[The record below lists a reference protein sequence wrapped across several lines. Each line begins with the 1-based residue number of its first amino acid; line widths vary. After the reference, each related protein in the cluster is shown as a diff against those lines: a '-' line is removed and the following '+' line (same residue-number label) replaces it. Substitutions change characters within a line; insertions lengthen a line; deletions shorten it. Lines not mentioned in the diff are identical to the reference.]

1 MAEKKENA
9 LSAKSSVTSSDYL
22 RLVGSNGVSYKQLVT
37 DVAKYIVENYAGSSL
52 AGSSQAPKTAIDA
65 LKTSVDSLNSKLPV
79 AFTTFDASTS
89 GRTVTLGTGYR
100 GVLFVLDSAAARC
113 GEYLVGSSGSGNVA
127 SQTVVAASSVTIDT
141 SVTGQITI
149 TPDSGTRKLAFMT
162 AGGNIP
168 S

>member
-65 LKTSVDSLNSKLPV
+65 LKTSVDSLNSK
-79 AFTTFDASTS
+79 TTWTS
-89 GRTVTLGTGYR
+89 PPNTVTSLSALEAWADGLFSTNGFFIGYSSTTVSNAVGLGNMGYYLL
-100 GVLFVLDSAAARC
+100 VFSNSANFRMIYAIANN
-113 GEYLVGSSGSGNVA
+113 GSTVKTDAKLNGNW
-127 SQTVVAASSVTIDT
+127 
-141 SVTGQITI
+141 
-149 TPDSGTRKLAFMT
+149 
-162 AGGNIP
+162 AGAW